1 MGDHSALHTTS
12 GSSET
17 SQSRSG
23 TMVLQQSPF
32 IEKSIE
38 IVPVISPDGFVDSS
52 TLADATQ
59 ACSKE
64 GPKKFESWIR
74 FIIKHS
80 SRFQKVSQ
88 VVPVINRNTHLILPS
103 RFCPIFLRRSTSPH
117 LKSLY
122 MSRVPHMR
130 DNSTYPMTSHSI
142 TSNTCGIY
150 ATSDAEKL
158 YKKIT

>member
-1 MGDHSALHTTS
+1 MGDHSALHTTG
-12 GSSET
+12 GSLET

-23 TMVLQQSPF
+23 TMVLQQSHF

-38 IVPVISPDGFVDSS
+38 TVPVISPDGFVDSS

-64 GPKKFESWIR
+64 GSKTFESWIR

-88 VVPVINRNTHLILPS
+88 VVPVINRNTHLILS
-103 RFCPIFLRRSTSPH
+103 CKF
-117 LKSLY
+117 Y
-122 MSRVPHMR
+122 
-130 DNSTYPMTSHSI
+130 
-142 TSNTCGIY
+142 NTP
-150 ATSDAEKL
+150 E
-158 YKKIT
+158 KKINSKDKRARISLTHGENGFSTVWVPEKSRENVLR